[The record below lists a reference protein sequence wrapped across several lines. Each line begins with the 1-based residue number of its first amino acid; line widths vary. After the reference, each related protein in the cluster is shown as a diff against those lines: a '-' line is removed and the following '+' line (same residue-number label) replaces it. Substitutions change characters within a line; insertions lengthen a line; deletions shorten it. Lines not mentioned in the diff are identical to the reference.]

1 MCCDGLQAAYS
12 NQNKAYKASPCTK
25 SQWCIAPYWLT
36 APTCI
41 ATIGSKQETIMK
53 PHPLLSACA
62 WIGSFLLMACSPA
75 ADSAS
80 KPAKPLDTTAQKNG
94 YTADFEKQYVAQC
107 LTEQTSVNVD
117 TKVYCLCMGSFVV
130 RDTQASE
137 FMPVWQ
143 AHLAGNTNAE
153 QTAQLAK
160 WAETAKKQ
168 RGCRIEKF

>member
-1 MCCDGLQAAYS
+1 M
-12 NQNKAYKASPCTK
+12 
-25 SQWCIAPYWLT
+25 
-36 APTCI
+36 
-41 ATIGSKQETIMK
+41 
-53 PHPLLSACA
+53 
-62 WIGSFLLMACSPA
+62 
-75 ADSAS
+75 
-80 KPAKPLDTTAQKNG
+80 AQKNG